1 MTGYDVIVVGGGHAG
16 IEAAHAA
23 ARMGCRTALLTL
35 DRAAI
40 GRMSCNPAIGGLGK
54 SHITSEVDALGGLQA
69 RATDATGIQFRTLNT
84 AKGPAVRAI
93 RVQCDKDA
101 YSRWMV
107 DALERT
113 PNLDILEGEAEEL
126 VTEGGHIE
134 GIGVV
139 GGTNLRCRRL
149 VLTTG
154 TFLDALMHFG
164 LKQEAGGRI
173 GERAATR
180 LSRSFATLGLEIGRL
195 KTGTPARLARESI
208 DFSKTELQPGD
219 DPPPPFSF
227 RTARLDLDQVPC
239 YLTRTNEHTHDVI
252 RGNLDR
258 SPMYTGVIQS
268 IGPRYCPSIEDK
280 VVRFADKSSHQVFL
294 EPETRGGD
302 SIYPNGVST
311 SLPPDVQE
319 AFLRTIPGLEQCR
332 ILRPGYAVEYTFV
345 LPNQLHPTLEVK
357 DVPGLF
363 LAGQINGT
371 SGYEEAAGQG
381 ILAGINA
388 ALTTKE
394 EPPLV
399 LRRDEAYIGVL
410 VDDLITK
417 VPREPYR
424 MFTSRAE
431 YRLLLRQDNA
441 DLRLA
446 DHARRVGTLS
456 EREYDALHRYRE
468 TVIREV
474 ERLESTPLRRTA
486 LDAEELERL
495 GIALPDKNVT
505 LAQFLGR
512 PGVTLETLTRLGLA
526 DVPVIELDD
535 RVKDI
540 DQAHSPTKGAAG
552 VKSLDKEQGGAAT
565 GAADGKRGREGDLF
579 QQAERE
585 YLEALRARGPERA
598 AFQIE
603 TSVQYAG
610 YIKRQAEQIEQGRKM
625 EETRLPG
632 DLDYEGVRGLRKE
645 SATLLARHRPATLGQ
660 AARIAGVTP
669 ADIAVLQIHLRARRA
684 GSASQEERPGR
695 SGASP
700 AARME

>member
-1 MTGYDVIVVGGGHAG
+1 
-16 IEAAHAA
+16 
-23 ARMGCRTALLTL
+23 
-35 DRAAI
+35 
-40 GRMSCNPAIGGLGK
+40 
-54 SHITSEVDALGGLQA
+54 
-69 RATDATGIQFRTLNT
+69 
-84 AKGPAVRAI
+84 
-93 RVQCDKDA
+93 
-101 YSRWMV
+101 
-107 DALERT
+107 
-113 PNLDILEGEAEEL
+113 
-126 VTEGGHIE
+126 
-134 GIGVV
+134 
-139 GGTNLRCRRL
+139 

-164 LKQEAGGRI
+164 LTQEAGGRI
-173 GERAATR
+173 GEGAATR
-180 LSRSFATLGLEIGRL
+180 LSRSFAMLGLEIGRL
-195 KTGTPARLARESI
+195 KTGTPARIARESI
-208 DFSKTELQPGD
+208 GFSRTELQPGD
-219 DPPPPFSF
+219 EPPPPFSF
-227 RTARLDLDQVPC
+227 RTARLELEQVPC
-239 YLTRTNEHTHDVI
+239 YLTRTNERTHDVI

-258 SPMYTGVIQS
+258 SPMYTGVIRS

-280 VVRFADKSSHQVFL
+280 VVRFADKASHQVFL
-294 EPETRGGD
+294 EPETREGD

-345 LPNQLHPTLEVK
+345 LPSQLHPTLEVK

-381 ILAGINA
+381 LLAGINA
-388 ALTTKE
+388 ALKTKE

-446 DHARRVGTLS
+446 DHARRVGMSS
-456 EREYDALHRYRE
+456 EREYGAFCRYRE
-468 TVIREV
+468 AVNREV
-474 ERLESTPLRRTA
+474 QRLETTPLRRTA
-486 LDAEELERL
+486 LDADELERL
-495 GIALPDKNVT
+495 GIGLPDKNVT

-526 DVPVIELDD
+526 EVPVMELED
-535 RVKDI
+535 RVKGVDRT
-540 DQAHSPTKGAAG
+540 HSPTEGAAG
-552 VKSLDKEQGGAAT
+552 VESLDRKQRGAAT
-565 GAADGKRGREGDLF
+565 GAVDGKRSREGDLF

-585 YLEALRARGPERA
+585 YLEAMRVRGPERA
-598 AFQIE
+598 AFQIQ
-603 TSVQYAG
+603 TAVQYAG

-625 EETRLPG
+625 EETRLPA
-632 DLDYEGVRGLRKE
+632 DLNYEGVRGLRKE
-645 SATLLARHRPATLGQ
+645 SASLLAAHRPATLGQ

-669 ADIAVLQIHLRARRA
+669 ADIAVLQVYLRARRA
-684 GSASQEERPGR
+684 GKVSQEKQPDRRGD
-695 SGASP
+695 SA
-700 AARME
+700 AARMESAP